1 MLVSFLAALGRPDW
15 WSIALAGFLAR
26 GGILLVLLPIIT
38 VPSPAELATALSP
51 TVSELAFGGLTPLVL
66 GGIVAVSVAALA
78 ILAASGLAG
87 AWLDRELLRAAALDD
102 ELELGWVPAQTS
114 LREALSVRLAAHL
127 PTLAALAYATFRLIG
142 ATYDELLAPG
152 DAATP
157 IILRIVSRAPDAIA
171 LVLAAWLVGEA
182 VGGLADRHLA
192 AGSGF
197 LEALRN
203 ATRQLLSRRGL
214 GTSALTTVAL
224 VAVIA
229 PFLLAV
235 TRAWQQLRDVL
246 LGATDPLLVVAA
258 LLVLVASWILGL
270 AVIGAALAWRATAW
284 TAELRPGAGRP
295 PSVAPMHREAA
306 EI

>member
-1 MLVSFLAALGRPDW
+1 
-15 WSIALAGFLAR
+15 
-26 GGILLVLLPIIT
+26 
-38 VPSPAELATALSP
+38 
-51 TVSELAFGGLTPLVL
+51 
-66 GGIVAVSVAALA
+66 
-78 ILAASGLAG
+78 
-87 AWLDRELLRAAALDD
+87 
-102 ELELGWVPAQTS
+102 
-114 LREALSVRLAAHL
+114 
-127 PTLAALAYATFRLIG
+127 
-142 ATYDELLAPG
+142 
-152 DAATP
+152 
-157 IILRIVSRAPDAIA
+157 
-171 LVLAAWLVGEA
+171 AWLVGEA

-214 GTSALTTVAL
+214 GTFALTTVAL